1 MKSDRLV
8 VLVAP
13 EEKARLVALA
23 EARHSSVGELVRDA
37 VARLDA
43 PRKTTT
49 DQRADSP
56 EPPMLQPYQ
65 AAMLERLADVALHSM
80 QRANAALDQA
90 FEEVEA
96 TRAYFAARRSEAG
109 VRE

>member
-23 EARHSSVGELVRDA
+23 EARHSSVGELVREA
-37 VARLDA
+37 VANLDA
-43 PRKTTT
+43 PGKAPT
-49 DQRADSP
+49 DERAGSP
-56 EPPMLQPYQ
+56 EPPMLQADQ
-65 AAMLERLADVALHSM
+65 AAMLERLADVALHAM

-96 TRAYFAARRSEAG
+96 TKAYFAAKRSA
-109 VRE
+109 RDQA

>member
-23 EARHSSVGELVRDA
+23 RARHSSVGELVREA

-43 PRKTTT
+43 PQTTT
-49 DQRADSP
+49 DERTSSP
-56 EPPMLQPYQ
+56 EALTLHPDQ
-65 AAMLERLADVALHSM
+65 AAMLERLADVALSSM
-80 QRANAALDQA
+80 KRANAALDQA

-96 TRAYFAARRSEAG
+96 TKAYFAAKRSDQQ
-109 VRE
+109 